1 MIANSGGLETFFRFV
16 VESSVGACVV
26 VMTVLLLQK
35 MFPKRLTP
43 RWRCLLWSLLI
54 ARLLLPWTPTCPLSA
69 SSLWKLVSPGISFN
83 TPSMSS
89 IPIPQ
94 REMTIQSVMQD
105 DTMLNN
111 EKAIPTPAEQTRWHM
126 AIDRVNLFRAIWLIG
141 CLAFGLRVL
150 VSLRRFTR
158 SLQNARPIVDSRI
171 LTVFEACKIEMKWR
185 GNVTLLI
192 SPLVHSP
199 LICGVFSP
207 SLIFPERQLHTLSDG
222 ELRHI
227 FLHELGHL
235 KRGDL
240 LMGFFTSV
248 LQAIHWF
255 NPLVWYGFYRMRQD
269 REFACDALVLSHIP
283 ETESNEYGH
292 TLIRLME
299 ERGSIPRFLTAV
311 NIVEHKSQLKR
322 RLEMITQHKSNTY
335 RLTWFGLVLF
345 AVCAVVLLTQA
356 SATPVFHKE
365 PDVITVLN
373 QDASKESTDV
383 RLQLAQ
389 SPEKASSGPINI
401 DGQNVPTPDE
411 FLAILKAHK
420 GNYSSATSKSIDELF
435 YFSGGKVQEKPRV
448 RATQDAKW
456 KSEYHFISDDVELF
470 NTKLSGEKRESIKF
484 CNRPEQSRWLLESP
498 GLPQGIIDR
507 VPFEQANQ
515 PNDPINLALGDTIIG
530 MVEAICERNPTV
542 RREGDNLLILEGSD
556 AHGNSHITTLDKRY
570 GFMII
575 SLELKSSD
583 GKIIFNFTY
592 DDFKEINKGMW
603 LPFSCNR
610 FYGDIESKGRDR
622 FHKIKILDLKI
633 NPPISDEEFQLVF
646 PKGTYVRDKIS
657 GTSYMLGEK
666 GDMAN
671 YSSWYS
677 FW

>member
-1 MIANSGGLETFFRFV
+1 MIANSGGIETFFRFV

-94 REMTIQSVMQD
+94 RETAISSVMQD

-111 EKAIPTPAEQTRWHM
+111 EKAIPTPAEQTHWHM
-126 AIDRVNLFRAIWLIG
+126 AIDRVSFFRALWLIG

-171 LTVFEACKIEMKWR
+171 LTVFEESKIEMKWR

-222 ELRHI
+222 ELRHV

-240 LMGFFTSV
+240 LMGLFTSV

-292 TLIRLME
+292 TLLRLME

-373 QDASKESTDV
+373 QDVSKEAKDV

-389 SPEKASSGPINI
+389 SSEKASSGPINI
-401 DGQNVPTPDE
+401 DGQNVPTPAECIAIQKSLGSMFTSVSAKIEMETYPTIKGIVAEKPSTIIKQESKRKKGYAITHDHCMMDIESRHEEDE
-411 FLAILKAHK
+411 KI
-420 GNYSSATSKSIDELF
+420 SSNRPDQCRELMWTNNTSK
-435 YFSGGKVQEKPRV
+435 
-448 RATQDAKW
+448 
-456 KSEYHFISDDVELF
+456 
-470 NTKLSGEKRESIKF
+470 
-484 CNRPEQSRWLLESP
+484 
-498 GLPQGIIDR
+498 QGIISRKPALSAEQPYDPVFLAFGLHLGHLDTFPLEKATSRIEGEKLIYELSDNTKVLSIVLDR
-507 VPFEQANQ
+507 
-515 PNDPINLALGDTIIG
+515 
-530 MVEAICERNPTV
+530 
-542 RREGDNLLILEGSD
+542 
-556 AHGNSHITTLDKRY
+556 RY
-570 GFMII
+570 GYMPI
-575 SLELKSSD
+575 SYEEKLPD
-583 GKIIFNFTY
+583 GSLTGRCTFEDYRLVDKKY
-592 DDFKEINKGMW
+592 W
-603 LPFSCNR
+603 LPFAITNYYRIINSPQID
-610 FYGDIESKGRDR
+610 GAVQ
-622 FHKIKILDLKI
+622 KIKVLDVQVNQAIPNEDFTL
-633 NPPISDEEFQLVF
+633 EF
-646 PKGTYVRDKIS
+646 PKRTFVTDEI
-657 GTSYMLGEK
+657 
-666 GDMAN
+666 AN
-671 YSSWYS
+671 TQYRM
-677 FW
+677 